1 MSEIIRLFSWKPICA
16 LVAFSLFAAGCQK
29 DVGPTVRDGVLGLLT
44 GIGAKHWIIDASN
57 VDGREIVP
65 STCDSSYVLV
75 LKSDFTWDEHNF
87 NLKCHQTGNG
97 AWLLNDENEVISIRY
112 VNPGN
117 GEYEEKHFEIE
128 ELSEN
133 YFAYQIADNNRLK
146 YVRMKKFPY
155 R

>member
-1 MSEIIRLFSWKPICA
+1 MPSDGQW
-16 LVAFSLFAAGCQK
+16 SLA
-29 DVGPTVRDGVLGLLT
+29 
-44 GIGAKHWIIDASN
+44 I
-57 VDGREIVP
+57 
-65 STCDSSYVLV
+65 
-75 LKSDFTWDEHNF
+75 
-87 NLKCHQTGNG
+87 
-97 AWLLNDENEVISIRY
+97 NDENDVISIRC

>member
-1 MSEIIRLFSWKPICA
+1 
-16 LVAFSLFAAGCQK
+16 LV
-29 DVGPTVRDGVLGLLT
+29 DGVYKAVT
-44 GIGAKHWIIDASN
+44 
-57 VDGREIVP
+57 EIVP

-146 YVRMKKFPY
+146 YVRMRKFP
-155 R
+155 